1 MEEQSNTAETVTAE
15 TTPVETGEVSDNNA
29 VNKDKSN
36 PRRGTIDKIG
46 KALQEATNSNPPIS
60 EFADK
65 TTIDNL
71 EGVDLPEGEHTGIDY
86 NRVVKDLP
94 DDAQKMLANIRKSYT
109 KKTQELAEQKRD
121 LNARLASLADQETFD
136 KFKELGERKTELDP
150 YDTESFNKRIEEE
163 VALRMR
169 DMLAPMQEQYHLQ
182 QRKAKLDNWTAA
194 NPDYV
199 EHKADIV
206 TLLKSNKAL
215 DLQSAYYIVKGKA
228 STTKATELEAEN
240 KRYKT
245 AAREYG
251 LKIGA
256 GNTVTANKPPK
267 GLKSYELYNWLKA
280 NENQDGRKR

>member
-1 MEEQSNTAETVTAE
+1 MEEQSNTATQATAE
-15 TTPVETGEVSDNNA
+15 TTNVETGDNAASHNLSTKAVSDRIGA
-29 VNKDKSN
+29 ALDQATSN
-36 PRRGTIDKIG
+36 QPPMSEIAE
-46 KALQEATNSNPPIS
+46 KATV
-60 EFADK
+60 
-65 TTIDNL
+65 DNL
-71 EGVDLPEGEHTGIDY
+71 EGVNLPEGEHKGIDY
-86 NRVVKDLP
+86 NKVVKDLP
-94 DDAQKMLANIRKSYT
+94 EDAQKMLANIRRSYT
-109 KKTQELAEQKRD
+109 KKTQELAAQRRQLEASQAALLHEETYQKF
-121 LNARLASLADQETFD
+121 SETAD
-136 KFKELGERKTELDP
+136 RRTELDP
-150 YDTESFNKRIEEE
+150 YDTESFNRRIEEE
-163 VALRMR
+163 VSSRMR

-199 EHKADIV
+199 DHKADIV
-206 TLLKSNKAL
+206 NLLKSNKAL

-228 STTKATELEAEN
+228 STTRVTELEAET

-280 NENQDGRKR
+280 NDNQGRKR

>member
-1 MEEQSNTAETVTAE
+1 MEEQSNTAQATAE
-15 TTPVETGEVSDNNA
+15 TTNVTSGEASDNAAQHDLSTKA
-29 VNKDKSN
+29 VTDRIGAALDQATSN
-36 PRRGTIDKIG
+36 QPPMSEIDE
-46 KALQEATNSNPPIS
+46 KATV
-60 EFADK
+60 
-65 TTIDNL
+65 DNL
-71 EGVDLPEGEHTGIDY
+71 EGVNLPEGEHKGIDY
-86 NRVVKDLP
+86 NKVIKDLP
-94 DDAQKMLANIRKSYT
+94 DDAQKMLANIRRSYT
-109 KKTQELAEQKRD
+109 KKTQELAAQRRD
-121 LNARLASLADQETFD
+121 LEAAQAALVHEETFK
-136 KFKELGERKTELDP
+136 KFSETADRKTELDP
-150 YDTESFNKRIEEE
+150 YDTESFNRRIEEE
-163 VALRMR
+163 VSKRMR

-199 EHKADIV
+199 DYKSDIV

-228 STTKATELEAEN
+228 STTQAQELKAEN

-280 NENQDGRKR
+280 NAEQGRKR

>member
-1 MEEQSNTAETVTAE
+1 MEEQSNTAKQATAE
-15 TTPVETGEVSDNNA
+15 TTNVETGEASDNA
-29 VNKDKSN
+29 VSHDMSTK
-36 PRRGTIDKIG
+36 TITDRIG
-46 KALQEATNSNPPIS
+46 AAIDQATNDNPPIS

-71 EGVDLPEGEHTGIDY
+71 QGVDLPEGEHKGIDY
-86 NRVVKDLP
+86 NRVIKDLP
-94 DDAQKMLANIRKSYT
+94 DDAQKMLANIRRSYT
-109 KKTQELAEQKRD
+109 KKTQELAAQRRELQ
-121 LNARLASLADQETFD
+121 ASQAALVHEDTIKKLSETAD
-136 KFKELGERKTELDP
+136 RRTELDP
-150 YDTESFNKRIEEE
+150 YDTESFNRRIEEE
-163 VALRMR
+163 VSSRMR

-199 EHKADIV
+199 EHKSDIV
-206 TLLKSNKAL
+206 SLLKSNKAL

-228 STTKATELEAEN
+228 STSKATELEAEN
-240 KRYKT
+240 KRYRT

-267 GLKSYELYNWLKA
+267 GLKAYDLYKWLDA
-280 NENQDGRKR
+280 NEGRKR

>member
-1 MEEQSNTAETVTAE
+1 MEEQSNTAEATAE
-15 TTPVETGEVSDNNA
+15 TTNVESGEVSDNASTKDLSTKA
-29 VNKDKSN
+29 VSDRIGAALEAATSN
-36 PRRGTIDKIG
+36 
-46 KALQEATNSNPPIS
+46 QPPLS

-65 TTIDNL
+65 TTVDNL
-71 EGVDLPEGEHTGIDY
+71 TGVNLPEGEHKGIDY
-86 NRVVKDLP
+86 NRVIKDLP
-94 DDAQKMLANIRKSYT
+94 EDAQKMLANIRSSYT
-109 KKTQELAEQKRD
+109 KKTQELAAQRRELQAAQAA
-121 LNARLASLADQETFD
+121 LVSEETFK
-136 KFKELGERKTELDP
+136 KFSETAERKTELDP
-150 YDTESFNKRIEEE
+150 YDTESFNRRIEEE
-163 VALRMR
+163 VSARMR

-182 QRKAKLDNWTAA
+182 QRKAKLDNWTSA

-199 EHKADIV
+199 DYKADIV
-206 TLLKSNKAL
+206 TLLKTNKAL

-228 STTKATELEAEN
+228 STTKAHELQAEN

-280 NENQDGRKR
+280 NENQGRKR

>member
-182 QRKAKLDNWTAA
+182 QRKAKLDN
-194 NPDYV
+194 
-199 EHKADIV
+199 
-206 TLLKSNKAL
+206 
-215 DLQSAYYIVKGKA
+215 
-228 STTKATELEAEN
+228 
-240 KRYKT
+240 
-245 AAREYG
+245 
-251 LKIGA
+251 
-256 GNTVTANKPPK
+256 
-267 GLKSYELYNWLKA
+267 
-280 NENQDGRKR
+280 

>member
-1 MEEQSNTAETVTAE
+1 MEQQSNTAEATAE
-15 TTPVETGEVSDNNA
+15 TTPVETGETSDNA
-29 VNKDKSN
+29 ATKDLSTKAITD
-36 PRRGTIDKIG
+36 RIG
-46 KALQEATNSNPPIS
+46 AALEQATTNQPPLS
-60 EFADK
+60 EIAEN
-65 TTIDNL
+65 TTVDNL
-71 EGVDLPEGEHTGIDY
+71 TGVNLPEGEHKGIDY
-86 NRVVKDLP
+86 NKVVKDLP
-94 DDAQKMLANIRKSYT
+94 EDAQKMLANIRSSYT
-109 KKTQELAEQKRD
+109 KKTQELAAQRRELEAAQAA
-121 LNARLASLADQETFD
+121 LVHEETFK
-136 KFKELGERKTELDP
+136 KFSETADRHTELDP
-150 YDTESFNKRIEEE
+150 YDTESFNRRIEEE
-163 VALRMR
+163 VSKRMR

-199 EHKADIV
+199 DYKADIV
-206 TLLKSNKAL
+206 TLLKTNKAL

-228 STTKATELEAEN
+228 STTQAQELKAEN

-280 NENQDGRKR
+280 NAEQGRKR